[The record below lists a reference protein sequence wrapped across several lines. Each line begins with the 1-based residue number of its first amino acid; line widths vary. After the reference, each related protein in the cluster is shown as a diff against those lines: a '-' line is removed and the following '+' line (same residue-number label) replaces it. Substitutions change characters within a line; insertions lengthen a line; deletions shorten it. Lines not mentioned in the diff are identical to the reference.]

1 MKRNETDDYYAGDL
15 LSDADRKFM
24 QEEMFYGFDFDA
36 SMLRVASMNMMLHGI
51 ENPNIFYQDAFSQN
65 FYERNPNQAKSYF
78 DVILANPPFKG
89 SLDYDDVSPDLLS
102 KVRTKKTEVLAIP
115 FFLRLLKSG
124 GRAGIIVPAGILST
138 ENEAYKQARKML
150 IEDNQ
155 LDAVITMPSGVFKP
169 YAGVATAVLLFA
181 KGGNTDK
188 VWFYEMENC
197 GFSLDDK
204 QTPIDDND
212 IPESIEF
219 YKDKKESK
227 KSFNVSKEELV
238 AQDYSL
244 LPSKYKEVEYKP
256 RVFEHTPQEYVQ
268 MIIESEKKSLAMLE
282 KLQKMLE
289 VKHG

>member
-1 MKRNETDDYYAGDL
+1 
-15 LSDADRKFM
+15 
-24 QEEMFYGFDFDA
+24 
-36 SMLRVASMNMMLHGI
+36 
-51 ENPNIFYQDAFSQN
+51 
-65 FYERNPNQAKSYF
+65 
-78 DVILANPPFKG
+78 
-89 SLDYDDVSPDLLS
+89 
-102 KVRTKKTEVLAIP
+102 
-115 FFLRLLKSG
+115 
-124 GRAGIIVPAGILST
+124 
-138 ENEAYKQARKML
+138 
-150 IEDNQ
+150 
-155 LDAVITMPSGVFKP
+155 
-169 YAGVATAVLLFA
+169 
-181 KGGNTDK
+181 
-188 VWFYEMENC
+188 MENC

-212 IPESIEF
+212 IPEIIEF

-227 KSFNVSKEELV
+227 KSFNVTKEELV